1 MLTLVVRPY
10 EYVFMSL
17 DTMYVDQQSVSVSPQ
32 HIRLIVLPFADVMSA
47 GHVNSGITFSS
58 ATSPDSVCITMTVVS
73 GFGGGLESGSS
84 MQPPEK

>member
-32 HIRLIVLPFADVMSA
+32 HIRLLILPFADAMSA
-47 GHVNSGITFSS
+47 GHVNSGLPFSS
-58 ATSPDSVCITMTVVS
+58 ATSPDSVCITMAVVS
-73 GFGGGLESGSS
+73 GVGGDLESGSS
-84 MQPPEK
+84 MQRSEK